1 MTKRFASLL
10 LSCFCAV
17 IAFGQSLNAT
27 MQPAKVATEVKSVQK
42 DNTQKGRITLPQASV
57 YSVAPQDLFSW
68 TAANGRFTSKVNKV
82 PPRRIGATECFPN
95 DPYIYT
101 VWYCIETNK
110 ISVFNAKTGD
120 LVKEAETDVA
130 NAARGASY
138 DYNRNKIYVINF
150 SGLFEIDPDGKE
162 YKEAKDTLLF

>member
-101 VWYCIETNK
+101 VM
-110 ISVFNAKTGD
+110 NATYQTVNEGY
-120 LVKEAETDVA
+120 EQ
-130 NAARGASY
+130 GQ
-138 DYNRNKIYVINF
+138 VI
-150 SGLFEIDPDGKE
+150 GLYLNENSSI
-162 YKEAKDTLLF
+162 YKEMGGKLLPSADYGGRNAYVRANDL